1 MKYDCIRGTDPTES
15 LRKHKQKGR
24 CGKKMAIGKG
34 GSLPPLVVCI
44 EGTGLT
50 RKYRCKVCNRDAETL
65 SAKSRCVAGFNHCL
79 SQSHFKRRMNKHD
92 RCGYYVSRGA
102 VDAKG
107 VTRLGLRTAR
117 YSDLF
122 NGASGKVAKTGK
134 VSKTGKVAKT
144 PSENVR
150 KQKLGH
156 TVILPRRTAAESCP
170 TTTRAD
176 EDVIVT
182 VANVGSKSED
192 VIGGTIQSMTVGNVG
207 SKPEDVIV
215 TVANVGS
222 KSENVIGGTIKS
234 MTVDKQHQISSDVS
248 GAGRMFVDPSTVGG
262 VEQTP
267 QHVLRS
273 WSPKS
278 NPANDNLIVMEM
290 DKNNIVRADVF
301 LHNGLETLEALHPTN
316 EAQL

>member
-1 MKYDCIRGTDPTES
+1 
-15 LRKHKQKGR
+15 
-24 CGKKMAIGKG
+24 MAIGKG

-170 TTTRAD
+170 TTTRANRQ
-176 EDVIVT
+176 
-182 VANVGSKSED
+182 NVSHDNSL
-192 VIGGTIQSMTVGNVG
+192 SM
-207 SKPEDVIV
+207 

>member
-1 MKYDCIRGTDPTES
+1 
-15 LRKHKQKGR
+15 
-24 CGKKMAIGKG
+24 MAIGKG

-79 SQSHFKRRMNKHD
+79 TRCLFKKSMNKHD
-92 RCGYYVSRGA
+92 RCEEYASGGA
-102 VDAKG
+102 VDARG
-107 VTRLGLRTAR
+107 
-117 YSDLF
+117 
-122 NGASGKVAKTGK
+122 VAKYCLRIRAMKFLAGDRCNFLKNATNKLSKTPGK
-134 VSKTGKVAKT
+134 VSKTPGEVSK
-144 PSENVR
+144 NVR
-150 KQKLGH
+150 KQKLRA
-156 TVILPRRTAAESCP
+156 VIRLLPRRTAAESCP
-170 TTTRAD
+170 TTTRANRQ
-176 EDVIVT
+176 
-182 VANVGSKSED
+182 NVSHDNSL
-192 VIGGTIQSMTVGNVG
+192 SM
-207 SKPEDVIV
+207 